1 MANKKQLAKKKFL
14 KQKKQEEYNRKKIA
28 DFMEMLPVEESIK
41 LEQNQQYFFDNIENY
56 GTQQTMVERYQKK
69 INWAEM
75 DAQVSAIDLNQ
86 FDAIRLTFMDG
97 DTVYVPMKYVD
108 SLKLSAK
115 EFQTIE
121 SEEPQL
127 FYETFGIVTLKG
139 CANRGFKVYA
149 QNEQYEGRFT
159 LFERFVDIKTDLRI
173 IECLCERR
181 VIKRY
186 YIHYDLMGIMHFMSR
201 FQKVQVDP
209 DKYVFMI
216 SPISEPYRVQDFMC
230 RWYTPVERDKFVELL
245 GVDSDDFEM
254 DYDEVCARRFLKKM
268 VEAVD
273 EQSQAGGYVL
283 KAYYVE
289 KENTLSADL
298 YYQGKLATDEDFQR
312 LYENP
317 TLVNHVIIEY
327 QDIQTAER
335 VEIAK
340 NGQYVVFSLVRRLL
354 LACITNIKLSFR
366 FLDHEL
372 SLY

>member
-1 MANKKQLAKKKFL
+1 M
-14 KQKKQEEYNRKKIA
+14 
-28 DFMEMLPVEESIK
+28 
-41 LEQNQQYFFDNIENY
+41 
-56 GTQQTMVERYQKK
+56 
-69 INWAEM
+69 
-75 DAQVSAIDLNQ
+75 
-86 FDAIRLTFMDG
+86 
-97 DTVYVPMKYVD
+97 
-108 SLKLSAK
+108 
-115 EFQTIE
+115 
-121 SEEPQL
+121 
-127 FYETFGIVTLKG
+127 
-139 CANRGFKVYA
+139 
-149 QNEQYEGRFT
+149 
-159 LFERFVDIKTDLRI
+159 

-201 FQKVQVDP
+201 FQKAQVDP

-216 SPISEPYRVQDFMC
+216 SPISEPYRVQDFMS
-230 RWYTPVERDKFVELL
+230 RWYTPVERDEFVEGL
-245 GVDSDDFEM
+245 DNDAYDFEV

-283 KAYYVE
+283 KTYYVE

-317 TLVNHVIIEY
+317 ALVSHVIIEY
-327 QDIQTAER
+327 QDVQTAER
-335 VEIAK
+335 VEIAT

-366 FLDHEL
+366 FLEHEL